1 MEAFRL
7 GLSTILAK
15 KTIFVWVVLLLVG
28 SQVFPWL
35 TPWEEKP
42 SLLEPARA
50 QTAWGLTWLFV
61 LCWGLAQAASFGDH
75 WASRGI
81 LEYLRCLGTGRYAR
95 LFQVWAS
102 CCTVCLLFTSLTWSV
117 SVFTALPR
125 DRTEAAMW
133 VATNFQYGW
142 LLMLAMAPLLLLAIS
157 LGTRLNA
164 TTAYCI
170 AAGIGFYGLVAIGY
184 LDLFVTRTGSGLLQ
198 FVYLVSPHY
207 HLADLTDRLVFKMGA
222 LELASFLKTSLYLT
236 GVGCV
241 WAGVSC
247 LLYRDRK

>member
-7 GLSTILAK
+7 GLSTILAR
-15 KTIFVWVVLLLVG
+15 KTVFVWVVLLLVG

-50 QTAWGLTWLFV
+50 QTAWVLTWLFV
-61 LCWGLAQAASFGDH
+61 LGWGLGQAASFGDQ
-75 WASRGI
+75 WASRGV
-81 LEYLRCLGTGRYAR
+81 LEYLRCLGKGRYAR

-102 CCTVCLLFTSLTWSV
+102 CCAVCLGFVGLAWAV
-117 SVFTALPR
+117 SVITALPG
-125 DRTEAAMW
+125 DRAEAGMW
-133 VATNFQYGW
+133 LATNLQYGW

-157 LGTRLNA
+157 LGTRLSA
-164 TTAYCI
+164 TAAYCI
-170 AAGIGFYGLVAIGY
+170 SAGIGVYGLVAIGY
-184 LDLFVTRTGSGLLQ
+184 LDLFIGDSGSGFLRFL
-198 FVYLVSPHY
+198 YLVSPHY

-222 LELASFLKTSLYLT
+222 LEFAPFLQTSLYLT

-241 WAGVSC
+241 LTGISC